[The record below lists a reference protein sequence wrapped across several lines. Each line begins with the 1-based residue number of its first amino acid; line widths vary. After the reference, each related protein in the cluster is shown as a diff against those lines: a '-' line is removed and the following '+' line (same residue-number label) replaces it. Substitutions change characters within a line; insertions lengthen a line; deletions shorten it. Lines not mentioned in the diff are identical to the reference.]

1 MLGAIVKEFHFL
13 CFTTAGRSFFKF
25 LTTALLSLVCW
36 CFVCPHKCVDAARV
50 PVSWQFFK
58 TFCASSKRKR
68 IVGSESRSVFHQL
81 MCTGEAGFAYKT
93 IVTMPLQ

>member
-13 CFTTAGRSFFKF
+13 CFTTAGQSFFKF
-25 LTTALLSLVCW
+25 LTTALLSTVL
-36 CFVCPHKCVDAARV
+36 FVPISLCVDAARV

-58 TFCASSKRKR
+58 TFCASSKRKL

-81 MCTGEAGFAYKT
+81 MCTGEAGFAYKM